1 MRQEERSRREKQ
13 KEKENNE
20 GGFRV
25 GERKY
30 KIKEVE
36 LGTQC

>member
-13 KEKENNE
+13 KKKENNE
-20 GGFRV
+20 GGFGV

-30 KIKEVE
+30 KIKEGE